1 MNIAYFDCISGI
13 SGDMILGAF
22 VDLGIDIN
30 YLTKELEKLEIGNF
44 SIDVKKIML
53 NGISASQFK
62 VIVDQEKKYHRNYYN
77 IAEIIDKSA
86 LNLKIKETSKK
97 IFYRLAEAESKVHN
111 QPIDKVHFHEIGAID
126 SIVDIVGS
134 TICIEYFNIER
145 VFSSPLKLGTGFI
158 KSSHGVIPIPAPA
171 TVELVKHYP
180 VIKTNIQTELTTPTG
195 AAVLTTISEGVSD
208 ALNFIIQKCGYGAGS
223 KEIAEIPNL
232 TRIIIGKTE
241 QRFQYDEILVIE
253 SNIDDINPEIYPF
266 VIEKLIKND
275 ALDVYITP
283 IIMKRGRPGNTI
295 SVLCEKT
302 NLHKIAEIIFNET
315 TTIGLR
321 ISEIKRLKLKREIVE
336 IDTPFGKVKAKK
348 VYLDG
353 KEKIIPEYK
362 ECVSIAEKNNI
373 SLAEVY
379 NIIIKSSF

>member
-22 VDLGIDIN
+22 IDLGIDID

-44 SIDVKKIML
+44 SLDVKKVVL
-53 NGISASQFK
+53 SGISASRFK
-62 VIVDQEKKYHRNYYN
+62 VTVGEGKKYHKNYNN
-77 IAEIIDKSA
+77 IAEIIDKST
-86 LNLKIKETSKK
+86 LNQKIKDTSKK

-111 QPIDKVHFHEIGAID
+111 QPIDKVHFHEVGAID

-134 TICIEYFNIER
+134 VICIEYFNIER
-145 VFSSPLKLGTGFI
+145 IFSSPIKLGTGFT
-158 KSSHGVIPIPAPA
+158 KSSHGVIPVPAPA
-171 TVELVKHYP
+171 TVELVKNYP

-208 ALNFIIQKCGYGAGS
+208 VLNLIIHKCGYGAGS
-223 KEIAEIPNL
+223 KEILEIPNL
-232 TRIIIGKTE
+232 MRVIIGKIE
-241 QRFQYDEILVIE
+241 QKFQYDEILVIE

-266 VIEKLIKND
+266 VIEKLVKND

-283 IIMKRGRPGNTI
+283 VIMKRGRPGNVI
-295 SVLCEKT
+295 SVLCEKR
-302 NLHKIAEIIFNET
+302 NLHKMAEIIFNET

-321 ISEIKRLKLKREIVE
+321 ILEIKRLKLKREIIE

-353 KEKIIPEYK
+353 KEKIVPEYK
-362 ECVSIAEKNNI
+362 ECISIAEKNNI
-373 SLAEVY
+373 SLLEVY

>member
-1 MNIAYFDCISGI
+1 
-13 SGDMILGAF
+13 
-22 VDLGIDIN
+22 LGIDIN
-30 YLTKELEKLEIGNF
+30 YLAKELEKLEIGNF

-53 NGISASQFK
+53 NGITASQFK

-145 VFSSPLKLGTGFI
+145 IFSSPLKLGTGFI

-223 KEIAEIPNL
+223 KEIEEIPNL

-295 SVLCEKT
+295 SVLCEKM

-353 KEKIIPEYK
+353 KEKIVPEYK
-362 ECVSIAEKNNI
+362 ECISIAEKNNI